1 MSDEPDVQ
9 DAQTPAATPFI
20 RTFAKDAASFGGAT
34 AAPEPATVAP
44 QPQPQAPE
52 PVVEPELPPAV
63 IIPKAP
69 TTNESREEVLARLR
83 AKVGGKTPA
92 PVAQPV
98 RPASSSREEV
108 LARLKK
114 QATPTPKA
122 LEPIE
127 APAPIHTYSSDFQDK
142 KRSTGASRISILA
155 KQQDAAA
162 TREPVVLTTKKSNL
176 PLIGGALLIILG
188 IVSVTLAY
196 QFVSKTPI
204 IPAQLSVPSLIFAD
218 VKSEISGEGVALQQA
233 LVALEETELQ
243 DGEVLVAYVTYA
255 TTTADK
261 TVIKEPATGGALIA
275 ALGFKAPDIVLRNI
289 EPESTVGIVSAET
302 VSSPFFIL
310 RVSSF
315 ERTFAG
321 MLSWEKSLARDLSV
335 LYPSYPVETPVV
347 STTTPATSTPP
358 VVTFIPRFTDQVIAN
373 RDVRILKDEMGRSVL
388 LYGYRDKETLII
400 ARNEAAF
407 RVLLERLSNSK

>member
-9 DAQTPAATPFI
+9 DTQTPAATPFI
-20 RTFAKDAASFGGAT
+20 RTFAKDAASFGGA
-34 AAPEPATVAP
+34 AAVPEPVAAAP
-44 QPQPQAPE
+44 QPQPKAPE

-83 AKVGGKTPA
+83 AKVGGKTPP
-92 PVAQPV
+92 PVAQPT

-114 QATPTPKA
+114 QTPPPPKPS
-122 LEPIE
+122 EPIA
-127 APAPIHTYSSDFQDK
+127 APTPIHTYSSDFQDK
-142 KRSTGASRISILA
+142 KKEAGASRISILA
-155 KQQDAAA
+155 KQQDAGA
-162 TREPVVLTTKKSNL
+162 TREPIVLTTKKSNL
-176 PLIGGALLIILG
+176 PLIGGAALIILG

-196 QFVSKTPI
+196 QFVSRQPI
-204 IPAQLSVPSLIFAD
+204 IPAQLNVPSLIFAD
-218 VKSEISGEGVALQQA
+218 AKAEISGEGVALQQA
-233 LVALEETELQ
+233 LVALEGNELQ

-255 TTTADK
+255 TTTADN
-261 TVIKEPATGGALIA
+261 TVIREPATGGALIA
-275 ALGFKAPDIVLRNI
+275 ALGFTAPDIVLRNI
-289 EPESTVGIVSAET
+289 EPASTVGIVKSENT
-302 VSSPFFIL
+302 SSPFFIL

-335 LYPSYPVETPVV
+335 LYPAYPVETPVV
-347 STTTPATSTPP
+347 STTTPATSTPALP
-358 VVTFIPRFTDQVIAN
+358 VFVPRFVDEVVAN
-373 RDVRILKDEMGRSVL
+373 KDVRILKDEMGRSVL
-388 LYGYRDKETLII
+388 LYGYRDKQTLLI

>member
-9 DAQTPAATPFI
+9 DTQTPAATPFI

-34 AAPEPATVAP
+34 AVPEPTGTAAQPEP
-44 QPQPQAPE
+44 QTPE
-52 PVVEPELPPAV
+52 PVIEPELPPAV

-83 AKVGGKTPA
+83 AKAGGKTPP
-92 PVAQPV
+92 PVAQPA

-114 QATPTPKA
+114 QTPPPKPS
-122 LEPIE
+122 EPIA
-127 APAPIHTYSSDFQDK
+127 APAPIHTYSSDFQDTK
-142 KRSTGASRISILA
+142 KETGASRISILA

-176 PLIGGALLIILG
+176 PLIGGVALIILG
-188 IVSVTLAY
+188 IISVTLAY
-196 QFVSKTPI
+196 QFVSRQPI
-204 IPAQLSVPSLIFAD
+204 IPAQLNVPSLIFAD
-218 VKSEISGEGVALQQA
+218 AKTEISGEGVALQQA
-233 LVALEETELQ
+233 LVALEGSDLQ

-255 TTTADK
+255 TTTADN
-261 TVIKEPATGGALIA
+261 TVIREPATGGALIA
-275 ALGFKAPDIVLRNI
+275 ALGFTAPDIVLRNI
-289 EPESTVGIVSAET
+289 EPASTVGIVKSESI
-302 VSSPFFIL
+302 SSPFFIL

-335 LYPSYPVETPVV
+335 LYPAYPVETPIV
-347 STTTPATSTPP
+347 STTTPATSTPALP
-358 VVTFIPRFTDQVIAN
+358 VFVPRFVDEVVAN
-373 RDVRILKDEMGRSVL
+373 KDVRILKDEMGRSVL
-388 LYGYRDKETLII
+388 LYGYRDKQTLLV
-400 ARNEAAF
+400 ARDEAAF